1 MFTMRLE
8 LKTMLRFPSE
18 VKSISKTLFQS
29 KKKYFL
35 SDQKNSSY
43 NTPRHQKDSLETPKN
58 DNICVA
64 CQTQELP
71 INSPQHSH
79 LIL

>member
-1 MFTMRLE
+1 MFTLRLE

-18 VKSISKTLFQS
+18 VKLISKTLFQS
-29 KKKYFL
+29 KKK

-43 NTPRHQKDSLETPKN
+43 NTPRHQKDSLETPTN

-64 CQTQELP
+64 YQTQELP